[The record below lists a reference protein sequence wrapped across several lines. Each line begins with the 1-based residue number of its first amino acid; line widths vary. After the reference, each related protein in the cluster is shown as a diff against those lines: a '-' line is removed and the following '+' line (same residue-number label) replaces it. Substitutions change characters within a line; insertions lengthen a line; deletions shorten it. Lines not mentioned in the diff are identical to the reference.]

1 MIYGRNIWGPK
12 AWHLLHV
19 FSINNNSKISEAKK
33 HNYFIFYNSF
43 SYLIPCLVCSEH
55 YSNIVKNIYP
65 LNEKKINRKYLIKW
79 VYNVHN
85 IVNEIIHKP
94 KYSYNKF
101 IENNIVINHND
112 IFFIIYTM
120 YSEIDYKNISL
131 YKYDQIYNFFINFC
145 LLYPEKSRRI
155 KLKKI
160 ISSETFKK
168 LVTPK
173 EFDSWFK
180 DNIKNI
186 KEIIIEN

>member
-1 MIYGRNIWGPK
+1 
-12 AWHLLHV
+12 
-19 FSINNNSKISEAKK
+19 
-33 HNYFIFYNSF
+33 
-43 SYLIPCLVCSEH
+43 
-55 YSNIVKNIYP
+55 
-65 LNEKKINRKYLIKW
+65 
-79 VYNVHN
+79 
-85 IVNEIIHKP
+85 
-94 KYSYNKF
+94 
-101 IENNIVINHND
+101 
-112 IFFIIYTM
+112 M